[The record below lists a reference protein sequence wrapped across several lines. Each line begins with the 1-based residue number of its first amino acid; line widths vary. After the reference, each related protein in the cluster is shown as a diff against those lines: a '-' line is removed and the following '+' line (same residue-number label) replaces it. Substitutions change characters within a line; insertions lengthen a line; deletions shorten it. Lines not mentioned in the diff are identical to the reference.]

1 MAGLLLPSGVG
12 ALAQAPQGQ
21 SSPPIRYK
29 LKDLGT
35 LGGASSM
42 SYYVS
47 NNEISSGNAAL
58 PNGTS
63 HAVLWYGQKIRDI
76 ATPGLGGQ
84 NSASLNST
92 AFSNNERG
100 QASGGTEISRKD
112 PNAEDF
118 CGYGTDHRCIP
129 FFWLPGRMFTLQLL
143 GGNNGQAISIN
154 RRAQVTGVSET
165 SRVDYTCAAAKPSQ
179 VLDYEPVLWS
189 PLLGRTRKLPLL
201 GSDSVGVG
209 LWLNDNGQIIGQ
221 SGSCGNTT
229 LPPLV
234 VGPHAI
240 LWDKDGSIRDLGNL
254 GGACEKAL
262 CIDKLLGPF
271 GNTPLYITNMG
282 EIVGAS
288 ALSDSGPFHAFLWT
302 KERGRMKDL
311 GTLDG
316 DVASVALGMS
326 ENGKIVG
333 LSFDKTGMPHAFLRV
348 DGKML
353 DLETLIPD
361 DSPLVPLGAEI
372 INAKNEIAGFGVDP
386 NTGGVHGYLAI
397 PCDLRDWDGKEKAKR
412 FAPSDSMRREIR
424 EHLAHRH
431 PGL

>member
-1 MAGLLLPSGVG
+1 MAALLLPSGT
-12 ALAQAPQGQ
+12 LAQGLQGQ

-42 SYYVS
+42 SYFVS
-47 NNEISSGNAAL
+47 DNGISSGSAAL
-58 PNGTS
+58 PNGTN

-76 ATPGLGGQ
+76 AAPGLGGQ
-84 NSASLNST
+84 NSGNLNST
-92 AFSNNERG
+92 AFSNNELG
-100 QASGGTEISRKD
+100 QASGGTEIFPKD

-118 CGYGTDHRCIP
+118 CSYGTDHRCIP
-129 FFWLPGRMFTLQLL
+129 FFWLPGRMFPLPLP

-154 RRAQVTGVSET
+154 RRAQITGVGET
-165 SRVDYTCAAAKPSQ
+165 SKVDYTCATVKPSQ

-189 PLLGRTRKLPLL
+189 PLLGRTRKLPLF

-221 SGSCGNTT
+221 SGACGNTT

-240 LWDKDGSIRDLGNL
+240 LWDKDGSIRNLGNL

-262 CIDKLLGPF
+262 CVDKVLGPF
-271 GNTPLYITNMG
+271 GNTPLYISNKG
-282 EIVGAS
+282 EIVGTS

-311 GTLDG
+311 GTLHG
-316 DVASVALGMS
+316 DLASVALGMN

-333 LSFDKTGMPHAFLRV
+333 LSFDKTGMPRAFLRV

-353 DLETLIPD
+353 DLETLIPE

-372 INAKNEIAGFGVDP
+372 INARNEIAGFGVDP
-386 NTGGVHGYLAI
+386 NTGDVHGYLAV
-397 PCDLRDWDGKEKAKR
+397 PCDPRDWDGKVKTKR
-412 FAPSDSMRREIR
+412 FGPSDSMRRQIR
-424 EHLAHRH
+424 EQLTHRH